1 MVHQNLTS
9 HTPKIQI
16 KINQLV
22 SNKPGIKNC
31 GNSCSLFI
39 QAAFNKIILLP
50 EHVSDQIVISGLHA
64 SNVIPGVFNSEQT

>member
-9 HTPKIQI
+9 DTPKNQI

-31 GNSCSLFI
+31 RNSCSLFI
-39 QAAFNKIILLP
+39 QVAFNKIILLP
-50 EHVSDQIVISGLHA
+50 SREKNTSDQSVISGLR
-64 SNVIPGVFNSEQT
+64 VIPGVFNSERV